1 MQRRS
6 FLYLA
11 GAAALPAS
19 AAASVELFV
28 SPVGDDRNPG
38 TKARPLATWAAARD
52 RVRARRSGGPVTAWF
67 RGGVYYLPETLVLG
81 AADSGTQAAP
91 VTYAA
96 YPGEEVVLSGGVK
109 LQLEWTP
116 FRDGI
121 LMARVPAALDT
132 DQLFVNGRRQILA
145 RYPNYDAASQYFNG
159 WSPDAFSK
167 ERAAGWKDPRGGF
180 LHAMH
185 RSMWGDFHYRITGKD
200 AAGNLTYEG
209 GWQNNR
215 PMGMHDKYRFVENV
229 FEELDAPGEWF
240 LDRAAHVLYFY
251 PPPGIDLSRATV
263 EAVRLRHLV
272 ELRGSEAQ
280 PVHWITLRG
289 FTFRHAA
296 RTFMETREPLLRSD
310 WTIYRGGALF
320 LTGAAD
326 CAIEECIVDQVGGNA
341 IFVSGFNRRVAVR
354 RAHVVAPGAT
364 AVAFV
369 GEASAVRS
377 PLFEVNRHQA
387 LSELD
392 PVPGPRSNTYPAD
405 CLLED
410 SLLHEIG
417 RVEKQTAGVE
427 ISMAQGITVRRCSIY
442 DAPRAGI
449 NISEGTWGGHLIEF
463 CDVFDTVKETG
474 DHGAFNSWGRDR
486 YWQATGIDLNALGT
500 GALHEL
506 PVLDA
511 VKPTTLR
518 NNRWRCDHG
527 WDIDLDDGSTNYR
540 IENNLALNGGIKLRE
555 GFYRTVQNNI
565 MVRNSFHPH
574 VWFPHSQDVFRRNI
588 VFTAYKPIRVPKPW
602 GEEVDFN
609 LLQLEGATE
618 ARSAVGLQ
626 NLSGRDQHS
635 LEADAQFVNPAGGD
649 YRVRPGSPAL
659 TLGFRN
665 FAMDQF
671 GVQWPRLKSIARTPE
686 LPRSEGSAP
695 ATLGTKRDARIAL
708 WLGATVRNV
717 TGLGEVSAA
726 GLPGETGVLVLEVP
740 PQSRAA
746 SAGLRVGDVVL
757 KLEDAAIVTLADLE
771 RASGETPPFGEVR
784 ITIYRGQRD
793 VVLRTE
799 SPIR

>member
-1 MQRRS
+1 M
-6 FLYLA
+6 
-11 GAAALPAS
+11 
-19 AAASVELFV
+19 
-28 SPVGDDRNPG
+28 
-38 TKARPLATWAAARD
+38 
-52 RVRARRSGGPVTAWF
+52 TAWF
-67 RGGVYYLPETLVLG
+67 RRGVYYLPETLVLG

-280 PVHWITLRG
+280 PVQWITLRG

-540 IENNLALNGGIKLRE
+540 IENNLALNGGHQAARGLLSHRAE
-555 GFYRTVQNNI
+555 QHHGAQFLSSARVVPAQPGCLPPQHRLHRLQAYPGAEALGRRGGFQPAAVGGRYRGSQRGRSTESERTGPALSRSRRTVCE
-565 MVRNSFHPH
+565 SG
-574 VWFPHSQDVFRRNI
+574 
-588 VFTAYKPIRVPKPW
+588 W
-602 GEEVDFN
+602 G
-609 LLQLEGATE
+609 
-618 ARSAVGLQ
+618 R
-626 NLSGRDQHS
+626 
-635 LEADAQFVNPAGGD
+635 
-649 YRVRPGSPAL
+649 
-659 TLGFRN
+659 
-665 FAMDQF
+665 
-671 GVQWPRLKSIARTPE
+671 
-686 LPRSEGSAP
+686 LPRSSRLARADAWLPEFCHGS
-695 ATLGTKRDARIAL
+695 
-708 WLGATVRNV
+708 VRRAV
-717 TGLGEVSAA
+717 AEVEKHRAHAGVAA
-726 GLPGETGVLVLEVP
+726 F
-740 PQSRAA
+740 R
-746 SAGLRVGDVVL
+746 GLRSRDSRNEAGC
-757 KLEDAAIVTLADLE
+757 AHCPLA
-771 RASGETPPFGEVR
+771 R
-784 ITIYRGQRD
+784 RD
-793 VVLRTE
+793 RT
-799 SPIR
+799 